1 MSMLRIT
8 EQRCADV
15 VVLTLHGTL
24 SPDSAVAFSGSLA
37 NVLLRGYRK
46 VLVGLDRTRSSG
58 AAGVGAFLEALL
70 EARARGAEL
79 KLVNLA
85 RPVTDVVVA
94 AAFYFSVF
102 DTEEDALDSF
112 GFEPP
117 VDGRQRGSAETGQ
130 PRRQPILRTQTVSS
144 WRSRWSP
151 GGSS

>member
-1 MSMLRIT
+1 MAMLRIT

-15 VVLTLHGTL
+15 LVLTLRGTL
-24 SPDSAVAFSGSLA
+24 SPDTAVELSGSLA
-37 NVLLRGYRK
+37 NVLRRGYRK
-46 VLVGLDRTRSSG
+46 VLVNLECTRSSG

-70 EARARGAEL
+70 EGRARGAEL

-94 AAFYFSVF
+94 AAFYFTIF

-112 GFEPP
+112 GFEPAG
-117 VDGRQRGSAETGQ
+117 DRSQRGAAETGQ
-130 PRRQPILRTQTVSS
+130 LRRQPILRTHTASS
-144 WRSRWSP
+144 WRRRWSP